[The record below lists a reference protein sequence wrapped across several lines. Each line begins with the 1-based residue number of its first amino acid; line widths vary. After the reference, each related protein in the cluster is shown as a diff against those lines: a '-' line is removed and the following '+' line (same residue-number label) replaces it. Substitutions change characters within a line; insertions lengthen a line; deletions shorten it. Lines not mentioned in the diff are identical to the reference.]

1 MAAIPRLL
9 IAALA
14 VSIAACGKSP
24 PPFERDGAAWKY
36 RGEPIAVSDPAA
48 FTPLSDHYAKDRQR
62 AYYADT
68 YRDSKEYFT
77 VSRVRVAPLEG
88 ADAASFRYIER
99 GYAKDA
105 RYVWLDGERH
115 DVKDAASFALL
126 DYVFTRDAATA
137 YCHMKPIAGS
147 DPATFKVIDSH
158 YARDR
163 SRVYW
168 CDIELA
174 GSPPYVRWSVVD
186 ADLATFA
193 PADDVPGADAKDARG
208 RFARGERLR

>member
-1 MAAIPRLL
+1 MRARLPVL
-9 IAALA
+9 ALVA
-14 VSIAACGKSP
+14 LLSACGKSP

-36 RGEPIAVSDPAA
+36 RGTPIADVDAST
-48 FTPLSDHYAKDRQR
+48 FTPLTDHYAKDRHSV
-62 AYYADT
+62 YYADT

-77 VSRVRVAPLEG
+77 VSRVRVTPLEG
-88 ADAASFRYIER
+88 ADAASFRYIDR
-99 GYAKDA
+99 GYAKDR

-115 DVKDAASFALL
+115 DVKDAPSFSLL

-147 DPATFKVIDSH
+147 DPASFTVVSSH
-158 YARDR
+158 YAKDR
-163 SRVYW
+163 ARVYW

-174 GSPPYVRWSVVD
+174 GSPPYVKWVAVD

-193 PADDVPGADAKDARG
+193 TTDDTPGTDAKDARG
-208 RFARGERLR
+208 RFAKGERVRP